1 MIEVENHVRKA
12 IPDLKVQLQPKS
24 VEVSEEKMAKFRK
37 IAPAPTSITNN
48 FQTKETKSPE
58 IDTTNVFTNKPTEIS
73 AIQFE
78 KIQEILVVLQEIMQC
93 EDKTSETY
101 QNLVQKL
108 PIDFRNKYHI
118 LIQASISYPEC
129 SIFGQ
134 KA

>member
-1 MIEVENHVRKA
+1 MIEVEKHVRKA
-12 IPDLKVQLQPKS
+12 IPALKVQLQQKS
-24 VEVSEEKMAKFRK
+24 VEVSEEKMAQFRK
-37 IAPAPTSITNN
+37 IAPTPKVTNN
-48 FQTKETKSPE
+48 CQTKETKSPE

-78 KIQEILVVLQEIMQC
+78 KIQEILVVLQEIMKC

-108 PIDFRNKYHI
+108 PMDFRNKYHI

-129 SIFGQ
+129 SIFG
-134 KA
+134 